1 MSNTKKAGEKI
12 LKQRFQFMMTAF
24 LAGSFLLTGCSD
36 SANQSDK
43 QEHSGHQSF
52 KNNGDVEETTS
63 SSNVLPNF
71 LNDQPDE
78 IKTLYAAAGKH
89 EELLSY
95 MPCYCGCG
103 ESAGHQDNGNCFIKE
118 RDEDGSIVWD
128 DHGTKCGVC
137 LEIAA
142 TAIIEYEKGM
152 PIKDVREMIDEQ
164 YKEGYSAPTDTKMPK
179 L

>member
-1 MSNTKKAGEKI
+1 M
-12 LKQRFQFMMTAF
+12 KQRVQFLMTTF
-24 LAGSFLLTGCSD
+24 MAGAVLLTGCSD
-36 SANQSDK
+36 SANQVDK
-43 QEHSGHQSF
+43 QEHSEHQSF
-52 KNNGDVEETTS
+52 KNNGDIQEKTS
-63 SSNVLPNF
+63 STGVLPNF
-71 LNDQPDE
+71 LKDQPDE

-118 RDEDGSIVWD
+118 RMEDGSIVWD

-142 TAIIEYEKGM
+142 TAIIEHEKGM
-152 PIKDVREMIDEQ
+152 SMKDVREMIDEQ
-164 YKEGYSAPTDTKMPK
+164 YKDGYAEPTDTKKPK
-179 L
+179 I